1 MKDDISIMQKPG
13 IKEFALFND
22 MISNSYLS
30 SLMQCEVKTTEHIL
44 ETSVRWYRITK
55 IVLEKNVFFA
65 DKLSML
71 YMSLHNTARNVI
83 LVVNK
88 EKDNGNIELYL
99 GARDFQGRNNNSA
112 EILRAGLEGYLPGVR
127 VEKVKGEL
135 KLPEY
140 KNYYLSSVSA
150 VASLRDDKKENF
162 VQGIE
167 RLINASTSIPMFTA
181 YFIAENVSR
190 EETASMVAAFSNIH
204 TQLAPLAEC
213 QITTNESHTTG
224 LSENISE
231 SITRTISTNISKTVT
246 RSENFSSSYSESEGF
261 STSQTSNE
269 SSNILKQIV
278 NSIIG
283 GEIGTSESTSNSQ
296 NISKQT
302 ATSKGTSIGDQTGSS
317 DSKGDTKTT
326 QKGTNTSNTTGTSKQ
341 VSLKNYHVQKYLEL
355 LEKQIDRIENGTPFG
370 LWSVATYFIAPSET
384 TSVKLANL
392 YRGCIIGEES
402 NLGTCAINYW
412 SKEANTKKML
422 TYIGACTHPRFDYNG
437 IDVSAGTVVTSKE
450 LAIHLSLPQS
460 SVPGLLV
467 REEYPFGRNVISQQR
482 NTSENSIEIGNIM
495 SLGNEYMDSPVY
507 LDCDSLT
514 KHTFITGTTGS
525 GKSNT
530 MYLLLESLFKK
541 GKKILIIEP
550 AKGEY
555 KNVFGGRI
563 YKNENGEEKQVRVY
577 GSNPNYTQLLRINP
591 FEFPEEVHVYE
602 HIDRLV
608 EIFNACWPMYAAM
621 PVVLKKAITDAYK
634 KCGWD
639 LDLSII
645 NTAYGIKL
653 FPTIKDVVSALQD
666 YMNNSEYSEQTKGDY
681 KGSIETRLLSLSE
694 GLTGS
699 MLNNSMDNLSDKELF
714 EENVIVDLSKVNNSE
729 TKSLIMGLLIM
740 KLSEYYQY
748 SGKMNASLRHVTVLE
763 EAHNILKRTS
773 TNQSQEGSNLAG
785 KSVEMISNS
794 IAEMRTYGEGFII
807 VDQSPAQVDMS
818 AIRNTNTKII
828 MSLPETDDRLCAGKS
843 IGLSDEQIEEIARQK
858 VGQGIV
864 FQNGWEEAVQCK
876 IKHAQITETAF
887 EPQKDKAIN
896 KLSTTNK
903 ETIIKFLFACC
914 NELVEFKELELVK
927 HEIVN
932 SNYSSSLKNNLL
944 REVYNYQA
952 GELNMNEHNRAKLLE
967 FAGACLG
974 EFESMQKILA
984 FKKNIS
990 EINASIQDLVQNTHG
1005 FNEPSLLRFCIRGM
1019 FRLQALRSAKVVP
1032 LYNEW
1037 HRTYYK
1043 MEYVCN

>member
-1 MKDDISIMQKPG
+1 MKDNVSLLKEPG
-13 IKEFALFND
+13 MKEFALFND
-22 MISNSYLS
+22 MVSNSYLT
-30 SLMQCEVKTTEHIL
+30 SLMQCEVKNPEIL
-44 ETSVRWYRITK
+44 PDTSVRWYRITK
-55 IVLEKNVFFA
+55 IVVEKDVFFA

-88 EKDNGNIELYL
+88 EKESGNIELYL
-99 GARDFQGRNNNSA
+99 GARDFYGRDNNSA
-112 EILRAGLEGYLPGVR
+112 EILKAGLEGYLPGVGL
-127 VEKVKGEL
+127 EKVKGEL

-190 EETASMVAAFSNIH
+190 EETSSMISAFSDLH
-204 TQLAPLAEC
+204 TKLAPLAEC
-213 QITTNESHTTG
+213 QISTNESHTSG
-224 LSENISE
+224 SSESISE
-231 SITRTISTNISKTVT
+231 SVTRTISTNISKTVT
-246 RSENFSSSYSESEGF
+246 KSENFSKNITENDGISETHTTNYSSGIL
-261 STSQTSNE
+261 TSIW
-269 SSNILKQIV
+269 SSIF
-278 NSIIG
+278 G
-283 GEIGTSESTSNSQ
+283 GESGSSDSSTHIKGTA
-296 NISKQT
+296 KQT
-302 ATSKGTSIGDQTGSS
+302 GTSKGTSIGDQTGSS
-317 DSKGDTKTT
+317 DAKSDTK
-326 QKGTNTSNTTGTSKQ
+326 GTEKSTNKSDTIGSSKQ
-341 VSLKNYHVQKYLEL
+341 ITYKNFYIQKYLEL
-355 LEKQIDRIENGTPFG
+355 IENQVERIENGIPFG
-370 LWSVATYFIAPSET
+370 MWSVATYFIAPSST
-384 TSVKLANL
+384 TSLKLANL

-402 NLGTCAINYW
+402 NLGTCAINSW
-412 SKEANTKKML
+412 SKEVNTQKLL

-467 REEYPFGRNVISQQR
+467 REEHPFGRNVISL
-482 NTSENSIEIGNIM
+482 ENNKLENRIEIGNIM
-495 SLGNEYMDSPVY
+495 SLGNEYSDNHVF

-530 MYLLLESLFKK
+530 MYLLLQDLFQK
-541 GKKILIIEP
+541 GKKILVIEP

-555 KNVFGGRI
+555 KNVFGGLT
-563 YKNENGEEKQVRVY
+563 YKSDNGEEKQVKVY
-577 GSNPNYTQLLRINP
+577 GSNPNFTHLLRINP
-591 FEFPEEVHVYE
+591 FEFSDQIHVFE

-634 KCGWD
+634 NCGWD
-639 LDLSII
+639 LDTSSI
-645 NTAYGIKL
+645 NVPYGIKL

-666 YMNNSEYSEQTKGDY
+666 YINNSEYSEQTKGDY

-699 MLNNSMDNLSDKELF
+699 MLNNSTNNLTDKELF

-729 TKSLIMGLLIM
+729 TKSLIMGLIIM
-740 KLSEYYQY
+740 KLSEYYQ
-748 SGKMNASLRHVTVLE
+748 SFGKMNSHLNHVTVLE

-773 TNQSQEGSNLAG
+773 TNQSQEGSNLTG

-807 VDQSPAQVDMS
+807 VDQSPSQVDMA

-828 MSLPETDDRLCAGKS
+828 MALPEADDRECAGKS
-843 IGLSDEQIEEIARQK
+843 IGLSDKQIEEIGRQK

-864 FQNGWEEAVQCK
+864 YQNGWEEAVQCK
-876 IKHAQITETAF
+876 IKFASVNETYFA
-887 EPQKDKAIN
+887 PQKDELLN
-896 KLSTTNK
+896 TTEKTNN
-903 ETIIKFLFACC
+903 ETVIKFLFSCC
-914 NELVEFKELELVK
+914 NESVGFSEFELTKQNIL
-927 HEIVN
+927 N
-932 SNYSSSLKNNLL
+932 SKYSSSLKNNLL
-944 REVYNYQA
+944 RVLHNYQS
-952 GELNMNEHNRAKLLE
+952 GELKMDERNRAKLLE
-967 FAGACLG
+967 LTGACLG
-974 EFESMQKILA
+974 EFGNIQKILSV
-984 FKKNIS
+984 KKNVS
-990 EINASIQDLVQNTHG
+990 EINTAVNNLIQDVFG
-1005 FNEPSLLRFCIRGM
+1005 FNDPLIIRFCTRGM
-1019 FRLQALRSAKVVP
+1019 FRLQASKSSKVVP

-1037 HRTYYK
+1037 LKTFYK
-1043 MEYVCN
+1043 L

>member
-1 MKDDISIMQKPG
+1 MKDEISIMNEPG
-13 IKEFALFND
+13 LKEFALFND
-22 MISNSYLS
+22 MVSNTYLT
-30 SLMQCEVKTTEHIL
+30 SLMQCEVKNPVHL
-44 ETSVRWYRITK
+44 PETSVRWYRITK
-55 IVLEKNVFFA
+55 IVLEKDVFFT

-99 GARDFQGRNNNSA
+99 GARDFHGRDNNSA
-112 EILRAGLEGYLPGVR
+112 EILRAGLEGYLPGVGI
-127 VEKVKGEL
+127 EKIKGEL

-167 RLINASTSIPMFTA
+167 RLINASASIPMFTA

-190 EETASMVAAFSNIH
+190 EETASMIAAFSDMH

-224 LSENISE
+224 TSESISE
-231 SITRTISTNISKTVT
+231 SVTRTISTNISKTVT
-246 RSENFSSSYSESEGF
+246 KSENFSSGISESEGTN
-261 STSQTSNE
+261 SSHSSNY
-269 SSNILKQIV
+269 SPNILKKIWTTIV
-278 NSIIG
+278 G
-283 GEIGTSESTSNSQ
+283 GESGTSDSTSYNK
-296 NISKQT
+296 NTSKQT
-302 ATSKGTSIGDQTGSS
+302 GKNKGTSIGDQTGSS
-317 DSKGDTKTT
+317 DSKGDTKGT
-326 QKGTNTSNTTGTSKQ
+326 QKGTNNSDTTGSSKQ

-355 LEKQIDRIENGTPFG
+355 LEDQIDRIENGIPFG
-370 LWSVATYFIAPSET
+370 MWSVATYFVAPSAT
-384 TSVKLANL
+384 TSLKLANL

-402 NLGTCAINYW
+402 NLGTCAINSW
-412 SKEANTKKML
+412 SKEANIQKLL
-422 TYIGACTHPRFDYNG
+422 TYIGTCTHPRFDYNG
-437 IDVSAGTVVTSKE
+437 IDVSAGTIVTSKE

-467 REEYPFGRNVISQQR
+467 REEHPFGRNVISPEK
-482 NTSENSIEIGNIM
+482 NISENSIEIGNIM
-495 SLGNEYMDSPVY
+495 SLGNEYTDNPVY
-507 LDCDSLT
+507 LNCDSLT

-530 MYLLLESLFKK
+530 MYLLLEDLFRK
-541 GKKILIIEP
+541 GKKILVIEP

-555 KNVFGGRI
+555 KNVFGGII
-563 YKNENGEEKQVRVY
+563 YKTDSGEEKQVKVY
-577 GSNPNYTQLLRINP
+577 GSNPNFTQLLRINP
-591 FEFPEEVHVYE
+591 FEFPDEVHVYE

-634 KCGWD
+634 NCGWD
-639 LDLSII
+639 LDLSTV

-666 YMNNSEYSEQTKGDY
+666 YINNSEYSEQTKGDY

-699 MLNNSMDNLSDKELF
+699 MLNNSLNNLTDKELF

-740 KLSEYYQY
+740 KLSEYYQS
-748 SGKMNASLRHVTVLE
+748 SGKMNSSLRHVTVLE

-773 TNQSQEGSNLAG
+773 TSQSQEGSNLAG

-807 VDQSPAQVDMS
+807 VDQSPSQVDMS

-828 MSLPETDDRLCAGKS
+828 MSLPEADDRECAGKS

-864 FQNGWEEAVQCK
+864 YQNGWEDAVQCK
-876 IKHAQITETAF
+876 IKHANIAETTF
-887 EPQKDKAIN
+887 EPQRDELIN
-896 KLSTTNK
+896 KKSKINN
-903 ETIIKFLFACC
+903 EIIIKFLFACC
-914 NELVEFKELELVK
+914 NEPVGFKEFELVK
-927 HEIVN
+927 NEILN

-944 REVYNYQA
+944 RIVHNYQA
-952 GELNMNEHNRAKLLE
+952 GELKMNERNRAKLLE
-967 FAGACLG
+967 LTGACIG
-974 EFESMQKILA
+974 EFGVIHKILTV
-984 FKKNIS
+984 KKNIT
-990 EINASIQDLVQNTHG
+990 EINNSVQEIVQNMYD
-1005 FNEPSLLRFCIRGM
+1005 FDDPLLLRFCTRGM
-1019 FRLQALRSAKVVP
+1019 FRLQASKSSKVVP

-1037 HRTYYK
+1037 LKTYYK
-1043 MEYVCN
+1043 L

>member
-1 MKDDISIMQKPG
+1 MKDNVSLLKEPG
-13 IKEFALFND
+13 LKEFALFND
-22 MISNSYLS
+22 MVSNSYLT
-30 SLMQCEVKTTEHIL
+30 SLMLCEVKKPEFL
-44 ETSVRWYRITK
+44 PDTSVRWYRITK
-55 IVLEKNVFFA
+55 IVVEKDVFFA

-88 EKDNGNIELYL
+88 EKESGNIELYL
-99 GARDFQGRNNNSA
+99 GARDFHGRDNNSA
-112 EILRAGLEGYLPGVR
+112 EILKAGLEGYLPGVGI
-127 VEKVKGEL
+127 EKVKGEL

-140 KNYYLSSVSA
+140 KKYYLSSVSA

-190 EETASMVAAFSNIH
+190 EETSSMISAFSDLH

-213 QITTNESHTTG
+213 QISINESHTSG
-224 LSENISE
+224 SSESISE
-231 SITRTISTNISKTVT
+231 SVTRTISTNISKTVT
-246 RSENFSSSYSESEGF
+246 KSESFSKSITENDGISETHTSNYSPDILASIWSSIF
-261 STSQTSNE
+261 GGESGASDSSTHVKSTSMQT
-269 SSNILKQIV
+269 
-278 NSIIG
+278 G
-283 GEIGTSESTSNSQ
+283 
-296 NISKQT
+296 
-302 ATSKGTSIGDQTGSS
+302 TSKGTSVGDQTGSS
-317 DSKGDTKTT
+317 DAKGET
-326 QKGTNTSNTTGTSKQ
+326 KGTEKSTNKSETIGSSKQ
-341 VSLKNYHVQKYLEL
+341 IIYKNYYIQKYLEL
-355 LEKQIDRIENGTPFG
+355 IENQVDRIENGIPFG
-370 LWSVATYFIAPSET
+370 MWSVATYFIAPSST
-384 TSVKLANL
+384 TSLKLANL

-402 NLGTCAINYW
+402 NLGTCAINSW
-412 SKEANTKKML
+412 SKEGNTQKLL
-422 TYIGACTHPRFDYNG
+422 TYIGACTHPRFNYNG

-467 REEYPFGRNVISQQR
+467 REEHSFGRNVISLES
-482 NTSENSIEIGNIM
+482 NKTENRIEIGNIM
-495 SLGNEYMDSPVY
+495 SLGNEYNDNHVF

-530 MYLLLESLFKK
+530 MYLLLQDLFQK
-541 GKKILIIEP
+541 GKKILVIEP

-555 KNVFGGRI
+555 KKIFGGLT
-563 YKNENGEEKQVRVY
+563 YKSENGEEKQVKVY
-577 GSNPNYTQLLRINP
+577 GSNPNFTHLLRINP
-591 FEFPEEVHVYE
+591 FEFSEQIHVFE

-634 KCGWD
+634 NCGWD
-639 LDLSII
+639 LDTSSI
-645 NTAYGIKL
+645 NVPYGIKL

-666 YMNNSEYSEQTKGDY
+666 YINNSEYSEQTKGDY

-699 MLNNSMDNLSDKELF
+699 MLNNPTNNLTDKELF

-729 TKSLIMGLLIM
+729 TKSLIMGLIIM
-740 KLSEYYQY
+740 KLSEYYQ
-748 SGKMNASLRHVTVLE
+748 SFGKMNSSLNHVTVLE

-773 TNQSQEGSNLAG
+773 TNQSQECSNLTG

-807 VDQSPAQVDMS
+807 VDQSPSQVDMA

-828 MSLPETDDRLCAGKS
+828 MALPEADDRECAGKS
-843 IGLSDEQIEEIARQK
+843 IGLSDKQIEEIGRQK

-864 FQNGWEEAVQCK
+864 YQNGWEEAVQCK
-876 IKHAQITETAF
+876 IKLASVNETSF
-887 EPQKDKAIN
+887 SPQKDKLLKATE
-896 KLSTTNK
+896 KTNN
-903 ETIIKFLFACC
+903 ETIIKFLFSCC
-914 NELVEFKELELVK
+914 NESVEFSEFELTKQNIL
-927 HEIVN
+927 N

-944 REVYNYQA
+944 RVLYNYQS
-952 GELNMNEHNRAKLLE
+952 GELKMDERNRAKLLE
-967 FAGACLG
+967 LTGACLG
-974 EFESMQKILA
+974 EFGNIQKILSV
-984 FKKNIS
+984 KKNVS
-990 EINASIQDLVQNTHG
+990 EINAAVNNLIQDVFG
-1005 FNEPSLLRFCIRGM
+1005 FNDPLIIRFCTRGM
-1019 FRLQALRSAKVVP
+1019 FRLQASKSSKVVP

-1037 HRTYYK
+1037 LKTFYK
-1043 MEYVCN
+1043 L

>member
-1 MKDDISIMQKPG
+1 MKDNESILKEPG
-13 IKEFALFND
+13 LKEFALFND
-22 MISNSYLS
+22 MVSNSYLT
-30 SLMQCEVKTTEHIL
+30 SLIQCEVKKPEPENL
-44 ETSVRWYRITK
+44 PDTSVRWYRITK
-55 IVLEKNVFFA
+55 IVLEKDVFFT

-99 GARDFQGRNNNSA
+99 GARDFHGRDNNSA
-112 EILRAGLEGYLPGVR
+112 EILRAGLEGYLPGVGL
-127 VEKVKGEL
+127 EKVKGEI

-190 EETASMVAAFSNIH
+190 EETSSMIAAFSDMH

-213 QITTNESHTTG
+213 QISTNESHTFG
-224 LSENISE
+224 SSESISE
-231 SITRTISTNISKTVT
+231 SVTRTISTNISKTVT
-246 RSENFSSSYSESEGF
+246 KSENFSSSYTESEG
-261 STSQTSNE
+261 TS
-269 SSNILKQIV
+269 SSHTTNYSPNILAKIWTTIV
-278 NSIIG
+278 G
-283 GEIGTSESTSNSQ
+283 GESGSSDSSTYNK
-296 NISKQT
+296 NTSKQT
-302 ATSKGTSIGDQTGSS
+302 GTSKGTSVGDQTGSS
-317 DSKGDTKTT
+317 DAKGDTKGTE
-326 QKGTNTSNTTGTSKQ
+326 KGTNTSDTTGSSKQ
-341 VSLKNYHVQKYLEL
+341 ITLKNYHVQKYLEL
-355 LEKQIDRIENGTPFG
+355 LENQIERIENGIPFG
-370 LWSVATYFIAPSET
+370 MWSVATYFIAPSAT

-402 NLGTCAINYW
+402 NLGTCAINAW
-412 SKEANTKKML
+412 SKESNTQKLL

-437 IDVSAGTVVTSKE
+437 VDVSAGTIVTSKE

-467 REEYPFGRNVISQQR
+467 REEHSFGRNVISHGD
-482 NTSENSIEIGNIM
+482 NNSENLIEIGNIM
-495 SLGNEYMDSPVY
+495 SLGNEYIDNPVC
-507 LDCDSLT
+507 LDVNSLT

-530 MYLLLESLFKK
+530 MYLLLKDLFQK
-541 GKKILIIEP
+541 GKKILVIEP

-555 KNVFGGRI
+555 KNVFGGLT
-563 YKNENGEEKQVRVY
+563 YTENGVEKKVQVY
-577 GSNPNYTQLLRINP
+577 GSNPKFNQLLRINP

-634 KCGWD
+634 NCGWD
-639 LDLSII
+639 LDLSTVDI
-645 NTAYGIKL
+645 AYGIKL
-653 FPTIKDVVSALQD
+653 YPTIKDVVSALQD
-666 YMNNSEYSEQTKGDY
+666 YINNSEYSEQTKGDY

-699 MLNNSMDNLSDKELF
+699 MLNNSSNNLTDVELF

-740 KLSEYYQY
+740 KLSEYYQS
-748 SGKMNASLRHVTVLE
+748 SGKMNSTLRHVTVLE

-773 TNQSQEGSNLAG
+773 TSQSQEGSNLAG

-807 VDQSPAQVDMS
+807 VDQSPSQVDMS

-828 MSLPETDDRLCAGKS
+828 MALPEADDRECAGKS
-843 IGLSDEQIEEIARQK
+843 IGLTDDQIEEIGRQK

-864 FQNGWEEAVQCK
+864 YQNGWEEAVQCK
-876 IKHAQITETAF
+876 IKFDTVPETYF
-887 EPQKDKAIN
+887 SPQKDNFIGRRPKNDNEAVI
-896 KLSTTNK
+896 KL
-903 ETIIKFLFACC
+903 LFACC
-914 NELVEFKELELVK
+914 NEAVGFSEFELVK
-927 HEIVN
+927 QVILD
-932 SNYSSSLKNNLL
+932 SDYSSSLKNNLL
-944 REVYNYQA
+944 KVLYNYQM
-952 GELNMNEHNRAKLLE
+952 GELKIDERNRAKMLE
-967 FAGACLG
+967 LTGACLG
-974 EFESMQKILA
+974 EFGSIQKILSL
-984 FKKNIS
+984 KKNVS
-990 EINASIQDLVQNTHG
+990 EINASVQDLIQSTYG
-1005 FNEPSLLRFCIRGM
+1005 FKDPLIIRFCTRGM
-1019 FRLQALRSAKVVP
+1019 FRLQASKSSKIVP

-1037 HRTYYK
+1037 FRTYYK
-1043 MEYVCN
+1043 L